1 MSEEQDLQSS
11 SPSEVDSSYDEESK
25 AGTSVAV
32 NPFFDKNKR
41 TLFHTLIAPW
51 SWLITFPHLCPPSPP
66 SGHS

>member
-11 SPSEVDSSYDEESK
+11 SPSEVDSSDDEESK

-41 TLFHTLIAPW
+41 TKLERRLHCKLN
-51 SWLITFPHLCPPSPP
+51 LVLMLMLLK
-66 SGHS
+66 